1 MIRTHRRFIARLA
14 VALLLFMQ
22 LAVAA
27 YACPGVAKAVEL
39 PRAMEG
45 AGMEMGG
52 DCCPT
57 LDPADPNRCLE
68 HGQQDSKA
76 TAPTQLPEPL
86 GVALPL
92 LAVALPIAL
101 VLAPTLPDVL
111 PEFLARTTAPPP
123 AISFG
128 VFRS

>member
-1 MIRTHRRFIARLA
+1 MIRTHRRFIAGLA

-27 YACPGVAKAVEL
+27 YACTGMAKVHES
-39 PRAMEG
+39 PQAMED

-52 DCCPT
+52 DRCPT
-57 LDPADPNRCLE
+57 LDPADPNLCLE
-68 HGQQDSKA
+68 HGRQDSKA
-76 TAPTQLPEPL
+76 TALTHLPAPL
-86 GVALPL
+86 AVDLPL
-92 LAVALPIAL
+92 LAVVPAIELA
-101 VLAPTLPDVL
+101 LAPALTRLP

>member
-1 MIRTHRRFIARLA
+1 MIRTHRHWIARLA

-27 YACPGVAKAVEL
+27 YACPGVAKAVE
-39 PRAMEG
+39 PSRAMES

-76 TAPTQLPEPL
+76 TALTQLPEPL
-86 GVALPL
+86 GAALPL
-92 LAVALPIAL
+92 LAVALPIEL
-101 VLAPTLPDVL
+101 VLVPALPDVL